1 MVLVYP
7 PKSFLKLI
15 LIGFVFITLPLII
28 ALVLAA
34 IDVEKLA
41 DQSQHAIYQAVRIT
55 QYSRALVEQI
65 PEMER
70 SARQSM
76 VLDDPTLFKG
86 YAERH
91 KKFQET
97 ARSLAQLP
105 LGDPQKA
112 QLSALMVRESRL
124 FSGIQTHAFRN
135 QGSESQVAGEFTA
148 LADLARTIL
157 LESSRLI
164 DHEVDILQREATQAR
179 GLFLWAAV
187 AFVPAAVIF
196 AVVFAILISKPIRQ
210 IDQAIRRLGD
220 GEFGVAVEVGGPQD
234 LRYLGQ
240 RLDWL
245 RERLVELEGEKN
257 RFVRNV
263 SHELKTPL
271 TAIRESAELLNDEV
285 VGELNGAQRDII
297 GILRDN
303 SLSLQRLIESLL
315 TFGLVHLRQ
324 PALSLRPV
332 DLPRIIG
339 QVANNHK
346 PAMLAKAIRLVT
358 ELDTV
363 QVQGDE
369 DKLRTI
375 VDNVVSNAVKYSPA
389 EGVIHIGL
397 TRSGDAAVLDVI
409 DGGPGVEPG
418 DWTRVFDAFYQGRA
432 AHDGRIK
439 GTGLG
444 LAIARE
450 CVMAHGGAIHLVECP
465 AGGAHFRVTIPIC
478 QKQDAA

>member
-1 MVLVYP
+1 MFAYP

-15 LIGFVFITLPLII
+15 LIGFVFVTLPLIT
-28 ALVLAA
+28 ALILAA
-34 IDVEKLA
+34 LDVEKLA

-70 SARQSM
+70 SARQSL

-91 KKFQET
+91 RKFRET
-97 ARSLAQLP
+97 AQSLAQLP

-112 QLSALMVRESRL
+112 QLATLTSRENRL
-124 FSGIQTHAFRN
+124 FSGIQSHAFGN
-135 QGSESQVAGEFTA
+135 QGSENQVADEFTT

-164 DHEVDILQREATQAR
+164 DHEVDVLQREAAQAR

-210 IDQAIRRLGD
+210 IDHAIRRLGD
-220 GEFGVAVEVGGPQD
+220 GEFGTAVEVGGPQD

-245 RERLVELEGEKN
+245 RERLVALEGEKN

-271 TAIRESAELLNDEV
+271 TAIRESAELLGDEV
-285 VGELNGAQRDII
+285 VGKLNVEQRDII
-297 GILRDN
+297 GILREN
-303 SLSLQRLIESLL
+303 SLALQRLIESLL

-324 PALSLRPV
+324 PALNLRNV
-332 DLPRIIG
+332 DLPRVIG

-346 PAMLAKAIRLVT
+346 PAMLAKGIRLVT
-358 ELDTV
+358 KLDSV
-363 QVQGDE
+363 QVEGDE

-389 EGVIHIGL
+389 DGVIHIAL
-397 TRSGDAAVLDVI
+397 TRCADAAVLDVI
-409 DGGPGVEPG
+409 DAGPGVEAG
-418 DWTRVFDAFYQGRA
+418 DWAQVFDAFYQGRA

-450 CVMAHGGAIHLVECP
+450 CVVAHAGQIHLVERP
-465 AGGAHFRVTIPIC
+465 EGGAHFRVTIPIH